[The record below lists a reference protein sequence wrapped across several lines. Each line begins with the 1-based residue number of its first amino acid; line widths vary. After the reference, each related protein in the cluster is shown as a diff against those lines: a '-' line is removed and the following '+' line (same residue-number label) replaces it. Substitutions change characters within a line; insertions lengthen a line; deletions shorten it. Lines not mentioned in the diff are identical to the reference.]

1 VLALRIRRC
10 YPLLLEPVDE
20 FVGAYGSADVVALDR
35 VAAERVQLL
44 PGGRVLDPSATTRRP
59 RLRPRSTV
67 DRTITASRRLLV
79 ICAQTTGQPQIET
92 LTCAN
97 CGREFQRARV

>member
-79 ICAQTTGQPQIET
+79 ICATNDRAAADRDADVRE
-92 LTCAN
+92 L
-97 CGREFQRARV
+97 GREFQRA